1 MKNEQTTHETLHR
14 APDHGRARGVLA
26 ASALVLLAL
35 ILVRAGGVGP
45 ERTAM
50 AEMIGTSG
58 SYTAMTTRSGTEEL
72 LYMIDDR
79 SEQLL
84 IYRVRGTNTVDLVE
98 RQDLRQMFTAARAA
112 WLGAQPGRV
121 RP

>member
-1 MKNEQTTHETLHR
+1 M
-14 APDHGRARGVLA
+14 LA

-50 AEMIGTSG
+50 AEMTGTSG
-58 SYTAMTTRSGTEEL
+58 SYTAMTTKSGAEEL
-72 LYMIDDR
+72 LYMVDDR

-84 IYRVRGTNTVDLVE
+84 IYRVRGTSSVELAE